1 MQSVEEIR
9 GQAAQLP
16 ADDRRPGDGALRAL
30 DVVVAAGG
38 VVLLSPALLLVGLA
52 ILLTSGRPLL
62 YRGLR
67 VGRDGRFFQMYKF
80 RTLTPDAESRLGPY
94 YGEEL
99 TLRTEAELT
108 KLGAWL
114 RAAQLDE
121 LPQLWNVLRGDMSMV
136 GPRPIRPALFEQV
149 VRDTPE
155 SWRRLVIRP
164 GLSGL
169 AQTRIGREEAWAEKL
184 AHDLEYIAERS
195 VGLYLRGGGTMI
207 VSFLAHV
214 ASAFAELGHG
224 RTRRRA

>member
-9 GQAAQLP
+9 ARAAEPP
-16 ADDRRPGDGALRAL
+16 ASDRRPVDGILRTL
-30 DVVVAAGG
+30 DVVIAAGG
-38 VVLLSPALLLVGLA
+38 VVLLSPVLALVGLA

-67 VGRDGRFFQMYKF
+67 VGRDGRFFQMYKL
-80 RTLTPDAESRLGPY
+80 RTLAPDAESRLGPY

-99 TLRTEAELT
+99 TLRTATELT
-108 KLGAWL
+108 RLGAWL

-136 GPRPIRPALFEQV
+136 GPRPIRPALFEQL
-149 VRDTPE
+149 VRETPK

-195 VGLYLRGGGTMI
+195 VALYLRGVVTMI
-207 VSFLAHV
+207 WSFVVHV
-214 ASAFAELGHG
+214 ASAVAGPG
-224 RTRRRA
+224 RRRN

>member
-9 GQAAQLP
+9 ARAVELL
-16 ADDRRPGDGALRAL
+16 ASDRRPVDGILRTL
-30 DVVVAAGG
+30 DVVIAAGG
-38 VVLLSPALLLVGLA
+38 VVLLSPILALVGFA

-67 VGRDGRFFQMYKF
+67 VGRDGRFFQMCKF

-99 TLRTEAELT
+99 TLRTATELT
-108 KLGAWL
+108 RLGAWL

-136 GPRPIRPALFEQV
+136 GPRPIRPALFEQL
-149 VRDTPE
+149 VRETPE

-184 AHDLEYIAERS
+184 AHDLEYIADRS
-195 VGLYLRGGGTMI
+195 VALYLRGVATMI
-207 VSFLAHV
+207 WSFVAHV
-214 ASAFAELGHG
+214 ASAVGELKPA
-224 RTRRRA
+224 RD

>member
-9 GQAAQLP
+9 ARAAELP
-16 ADDRRPGDGALRAL
+16 AYDRRPVDGVLRAL

-38 VVLLSPALLLVGLA
+38 LVLLSPVLVLVGLA

-67 VGRDGRFFQMYKF
+67 VGLDGRLFEMYKF
-80 RTLTPDAESRLGPY
+80 RTLAPDAESRLGPY

-99 TLRTEAELT
+99 SIRTVTELT

-121 LPQLWNVLRGDMSMV
+121 LPQLWNVLRGEMSMV
-136 GPRPIRPALFEQV
+136 GPRPIRPTLFEQV
-149 VRDTPE
+149 ARETPE
-155 SWRRLVIRP
+155 SWQRLVIRP

-169 AQTRIGREEAWAEKL
+169 AQTRIGRDEAWAEKL

-195 VGLYLRGGGTMI
+195 VGLYLRGVCAMI
-207 VSFLAHV
+207 WSFLVHV
-214 ASAFAELGHG
+214 ALAVAGH
-224 RTRRRA
+224 TPAHN

>member
-1 MQSVEEIR
+1 VI
-9 GQAAQLP
+9 
-16 ADDRRPGDGALRAL
+16 
-30 DVVVAAGG
+30 AAGG
-38 VVLLSPALLLVGLA
+38 VVLLSPILALVGFA

-80 RTLTPDAESRLGPY
+80 RTLAADAESRLGPY

-99 TLRTEAELT
+99 TLRTATELT
-108 KLGAWL
+108 RLGAWL

-136 GPRPIRPALFEQV
+136 GPRPIRPALFEQL
-149 VRDTPE
+149 VRETPE

-169 AQTRIGREEAWAEKL
+169 AQTRIGREVAWAEKL
-184 AHDLEYIAERS
+184 AHDLEYIADRS
-195 VGLYLRGGGTMI
+195 VSLYLRGVATMI
-207 VSFLAHV
+207 WSFVAHV
-214 ASAFAELGHG
+214 ASAVAGLKPG
-224 RTRRRA
+224 RN

>member
-9 GQAAQLP
+9 SRAGGLP
-16 ADDRRPGDGALRAL
+16 ACDRRPVDGVLRGL
-30 DVVVAAGG
+30 DVVIAAGG
-38 VVLLSPALLLVGLA
+38 VVLLSPVLVLVGLA

-80 RTLTPDAESRLGPY
+80 RTLAADAESRLGPY

-99 TLRTEAELT
+99 TLRTATELT

-121 LPQLWNVLRGDMSMV
+121 LPQLWNVLRGHMSMV

-149 VRDTPE
+149 VRETPE
-155 SWRRLVIRP
+155 SWRRLVTRP

-169 AQTRIGREEAWAEKL
+169 AQTRIGRDEAWAEKL
-184 AHDLEYIAERS
+184 AHDLEYIADRS
-195 VGLYLRGGGTMI
+195 VALYLRGVVTMI
-207 VSFLAHV
+207 RSFVAHV
-214 ASAFAELGHG
+214 A
-224 RTRRRA
+224 RAVAGLRSRPN

>member
-9 GQAAQLP
+9 ARAAELP
-16 ADDRRPGDGALRAL
+16 ASDRRPVDGILRTL
-30 DVVVAAGG
+30 DVVIAAGG
-38 VVLLSPALLLVGLA
+38 VVLLSPALALVGLA

-67 VGRDGRFFQMYKF
+67 VGRDGRLFQMYKF
-80 RTLTPDAESRLGPY
+80 RTLAADAESRLGPY

-99 TLRTEAELT
+99 TLRTATELT
-108 KLGAWL
+108 RLGAWL

-136 GPRPIRPALFEQV
+136 GPRPIRPALFEQL
-149 VRDTPE
+149 VRETPE
-155 SWRRLVIRP
+155 SWGRLVIRP

-184 AHDLEYIAERS
+184 AHDLEYIADRS
-195 VGLYLRGGGTMI
+195 VVLYLRGVATMI
-207 VSFLAHV
+207 WSFVAHV
-214 ASAFAELGHG
+214 ASAVGGL
-224 RTRRRA
+224 RRRRN

>member
-9 GQAAQLP
+9 ARAAELP
-16 ADDRRPGDGALRAL
+16 ASDRRPVDGILRTL
-30 DVVVAAGG
+30 DVVIAAGG
-38 VVLLSPALLLVGLA
+38 VLLLSPVLALVGFA

-99 TLRTEAELT
+99 TLRTATELT
-108 KLGAWL
+108 RLGAWL

-136 GPRPIRPALFEQV
+136 GPRPIRPALFEQL
-149 VRDTPE
+149 VRETPE
-155 SWRRLVIRP
+155 SSRRLVIRP

-184 AHDLEYIAERS
+184 AHDLEYIADRS
-195 VGLYLRGGGTMI
+195 VALYLRGVVTMI
-207 VSFLAHV
+207 WSFVVHV
-214 ASAFAELGHG
+214 ASAVAGLRPG
-224 RTRRRA
+224 RN

>member
-9 GQAAQLP
+9 ARAAELP
-16 ADDRRPGDGALRAL
+16 AYDRRPVDGVLRAL
-30 DVVVAAGG
+30 DVVIAAGG
-38 VVLLSPALLLVGLA
+38 LVLLSPVLVLVGLA

-67 VGRDGRFFQMYKF
+67 VGLDGRLFEMYKF
-80 RTLTPDAESRLGPY
+80 RTLAPDAESRLGPY

-99 TLRTEAELT
+99 SIRTVTELT

-121 LPQLWNVLRGDMSMV
+121 LPQLWNVLRGEMSMV
-136 GPRPIRPALFEQV
+136 GPRPIRPTLFEQV
-149 VRDTPE
+149 ARETPE
-155 SWRRLVIRP
+155 SWQRLVIRP

-169 AQTRIGREEAWAEKL
+169 AQTRIGRDEAWAEKL

-195 VGLYLRGGGTMI
+195 VGLYLRGVCAMI
-207 VSFLAHV
+207 WSFLVHV
-214 ASAFAELGHG
+214 ALAVAGH
-224 RTRRRA
+224 TPAHE

>member
-9 GQAAQLP
+9 ARAAELP
-16 ADDRRPGDGALRAL
+16 AYDRRPVDGVLRAL
-30 DVVVAAGG
+30 DVVIAAGG
-38 VVLLSPALLLVGLA
+38 LVLLSPVLVLVGLA

-67 VGRDGRFFQMYKF
+67 VGLDGRLFEMYKF
-80 RTLTPDAESRLGPY
+80 RTLAPDAESRLGPY

-99 TLRTEAELT
+99 SIRTVTELT

-121 LPQLWNVLRGDMSMV
+121 LPQLWNVLRGEMSMV
-136 GPRPIRPALFEQV
+136 GPRPIRPTLFEQV
-149 VRDTPE
+149 ARETPE
-155 SWRRLVIRP
+155 SWQRLVIRP

-169 AQTRIGREEAWAEKL
+169 AQTRIGRDEAWAEKL

-195 VGLYLRGGGTMI
+195 VGLYLRGVCAMI
-207 VSFLAHV
+207 WSFLVHV
-214 ASAFAELGHG
+214 ALAVAGH
-224 RTRRRA
+224 TPAHN